1 MTDLPVPREHD
12 RDQFWARVTARV
24 EATGVELPA
33 AFILAA
39 RDADRAPRH
48 ESDRNA
54 RDS

>member
-1 MTDLPVPREHD
+1 MTDLPVTLEPDPGE
-12 RDQFWARVTARV
+12 FWARVKARV
-24 EATGVELPA
+24 DATGVELPA